1 MGWLRDTIVD
11 FNQRWFEQQAEDGS
25 SDGTPIGRAELSA
38 DVSSLAQTAV
48 NWIGESTQKVRI
60 NLQEGLIE
68 PSIIETNQYSE
79 SHKSLTKIIERP
91 NPLYTGKLMRNL
103 ISRDRGIYGLS
114 YVRVVRE
121 EESGLPERLWY
132 LPYDSVEKETDGD
145 GRLLYYRR
153 HTPNGNEEQI
163 EVADMLRFARGVN
176 KKDPYEGEGYFDY
189 LPSVLYIDEEAIKFT
204 AAVFQNA
211 ISGVMVALDAGNN
224 NSVRFTISEKERNL
238 FEQRLKRGFGNKK
251 KGALLYTSAPY
262 RTNRL
267 EPSFN
272 DLSIVEFHNFAE
284 ERTMSPTGVHPTTI
298 GLGTGLQHTRI
309 TATASEYDR
318 KSWEDGI
325 LPVAESITDT
335 MTALLVPEYF
345 DESDEISVG
354 YNVSHIRAL
363 RYTVEEV
370 IKLKEAEIIDGKRA
384 LALLQMG

>member
-1 MGWLRDTIVD
+1 MGWLKDTIVD
-11 FNQRWFEQQAEDGS
+11 FNQRWFEQQEDGS
-25 SDGTPIGRAELSA
+25 DDGSPKGKAELSA

-60 NLQEGLIE
+60 NLQQGLIE
-68 PSIIETNQYSE
+68 PSIIETSQYEE
-79 SHKSLTKIIERP
+79 SHKALTKIIERP

-103 ISRDRGIYGLS
+103 IARDRGVHGLS
-114 YVRVVRE
+114 YVRMVRDND
-121 EESGLPERLWY
+121 SGLPERLWF
-132 LPYDSVEKETDGD
+132 LTYDSVEKETNGD
-145 GRLLYYRR
+145 GQLQYYRR
-153 HTPNGNEEQI
+153 YTPNGDEERI
-163 EVADMLRFARGVN
+163 EIEDMLRFARGIN

-189 LPSVLYIDEEAIKFT
+189 LPEVLYIDQEAIKFT

-211 ISGVMVALDAGNN
+211 IAGVMVALDAGNN
-224 NSVRFTISEKERNL
+224 NSVRFTIGEKERKA
-238 FEQRLKRGFGNKK
+238 FQDRLIRGFGSKK

-262 RTNRL
+262 KTNRL
-267 EPSFN
+267 EPVFS

-345 DESDEISVG
+345 DEEDEISVG

-363 RYTVEEV
+363 RYTVDEV
-370 IKLKEAEIIDGKRA
+370 IKLVESGVINEQRGR
-384 LALLQMG
+384 ALLQLG